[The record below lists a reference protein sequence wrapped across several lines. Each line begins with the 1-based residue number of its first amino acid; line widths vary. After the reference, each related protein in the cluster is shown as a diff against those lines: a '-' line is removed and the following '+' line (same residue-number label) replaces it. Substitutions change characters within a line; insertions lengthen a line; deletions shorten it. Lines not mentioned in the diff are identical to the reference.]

1 MSYRKAQDVLPQ
13 ELLIIIQDFIDGEY
27 IYIPRKDAL
36 RKKWGETTN
45 TKQELAERNAR
56 IWDDFLQGIP
66 TEELSERY
74 YLAPKT
80 VQKIIAKMKA
90 IKV

>member
-27 IYIPRKDAL
+27 IYIPRKETL
-36 RKKWGETTN
+36 RKKWGEMTN
-45 TKQELAERNAR
+45 TKEELAERNAL
-56 IWDDFLQGIP
+56 IWNDFLQGIP
-66 TEELSERY
+66 MDNLSQKY

-80 VQKIIAKMKA
+80 IQKIIAKMKA
-90 IKV
+90 IRE

>member
-56 IWDDFLQGIP
+56 IWSDFLQGFP
-66 TEELSERY
+66 TEELSQRY

-80 VQKIIAKMKA
+80 IQKIIAKMKA
-90 IKV
+90 IKA

>member
-27 IYIPRKDAL
+27 IYIPRKETL

-45 TKQELAERNAR
+45 TKEELAERNAL
-56 IWDDFLQGIP
+56 IWNDFLQGIP
-66 TEELSERY
+66 MDNLSQKY

-80 VQKIIAKMKA
+80 IQKIIAKMKA
-90 IKV
+90 IRE